1 MGNIRFL
8 GHCSDEDLGILYR
21 AAAGHLFLSR
31 LEGFGL
37 TVVEAM
43 ASSCPV
49 IVASGSGSDE
59 VAAEAALIVDPDD
72 PREAA
77 EAMRRI
83 VGEPELRAQMV
94 NKGHERAKLYER
106 RAMARGYAES
116 YMRALGR

>member
-1 MGNIRFL
+1 
-8 GHCSDEDLGILYR
+8 
-21 AAAGHLFLSR
+21 
-31 LEGFGL
+31 
-37 TVVEAM
+37 
-43 ASSCPV
+43 
-49 IVASGSGSDE
+49 